1 LGIIDTGEFDKF
13 KATQELHQL
22 SHLKWMQHIAL
33 KRCGDTSASLESF
46 DTLLPNYY
54 HLYLKLM
61 IETL

>member
-1 LGIIDTGEFDKF
+1 MRWAGEFDKF

-22 SHLKWMQHIAL
+22 SHLKWMQL
-33 KRCGDTSASLESF
+33 KRCGDTSASLECF